1 MIGNYIL
8 YVILAIMAIAFWNG
22 KGSWLIAGYNMMS
35 DEEKQKYDYKKLCRV
50 MSCCMGTVD
59 IFLIISH
66 IMVDNER
73 LENIF
78 AILGI
83 VVVIITVILTNTVCR
98 KK

>member
-35 DEEKQKYDYKKLCRV
+35 DEEKQKYDHKKLCRV

-59 IFLIISH
+59 ILLIISD

-73 LENIF
+73 LENVF
-78 AILGI
+78 AILAI
-83 VVVIITVILTNTVCR
+83 VVVIITVILANTVCR

>member
-35 DEEKQKYDYKKLCRV
+35 DEEKQKYDHKKLCRV

-59 IFLIISH
+59 ILLIISH

-73 LENIF
+73 LENV
-78 AILGI
+78 L
-83 VVVIITVILTNTVCR
+83 LY
-98 KK
+98 